1 MKKTPL
7 FVLLLLLFHQLTA
20 QSNLPDSCKIEIGT
34 NLSGM
39 SDWTTEMPFVN
50 LMRHCRS
57 WGTQNAT
64 WVGGGRNVWD
74 TQVIQ
79 SVPRDAEGYP
89 LEAPFMAPGLGLETA
104 QRIYTVWANTEAWP
118 AGTYTL
124 LYDGEGELEF
134 WGAITVISQQP
145 GVILAHVTPGTD
157 NIIQLRINSSN
168 PQNHVRNIRFL
179 MPGTVNTYEE
189 NPYYQPWL
197 DKLVPFKALR
207 FMDWGQTNSWG
218 YSNAWESYDEDSDSI
233 RQPWS
238 ARSRTTDFTWT
249 QNKGVPYEV
258 MIDLCNRLQKDMWIC
273 VPHNASDE
281 YIQEMATLVRDQLD
295 PSLTVYVEYSNE
307 LWNWIF
313 GQAQWLNKF
322 GCVQQNKP
330 WPEGIVPYIQN
341 CLDIWTDVFEGQS
354 GRLVRV
360 VGVQGAWQDV
370 SNRIVFNMR
379 PGSVDAFSP
388 AAYFGLSGE
397 ADAELDALG
406 TAATAADVA
415 QRVYE
420 VRETNEIPWLH
431 AQQTEIGDVLGLP
444 MIYYEGGQ
452 HITPHPFGEQ
462 PTYAQALLDVQRDP
476 VMYDLYDSWFDTLRA
491 IHQGDRPAL
500 FMSFSFVASRSA
512 RYGSWGI
519 LESVTQDINVVP
531 APKYEAILDNIF
543 TGCAETTSSS
553 APVVT
558 AAFSIYPN
566 PVEDLLFVDGEGI
579 VKVQV
584 FSASGCL
591 MLEITCALDRSA
603 EGIPV
608 GQLPAGIYFVWTM
621 NRAGLAGSGRFVRM
635 N

>member
-7 FVLLLLLFHQLTA
+7 FILLLLLNQLAA
-20 QSNLPDSCKIEIGT
+20 QSSLPDSCKIEIGT

-39 SDWTTEMPFVN
+39 FDWTTEMPFVN
-50 LMRHCRS
+50 LMRHCRG
-57 WGTQNAT
+57 WGTQNAS
-64 WVGGGRNVWD
+64 WVGGGQNAWD
-74 TQVIQ
+74 TQVIE
-79 SVPRDAEGYP
+79 SIPRDAEGYP
-89 LEAPFMAPGLGLETA
+89 TQVPFFGPGLETD
-104 QRIYTVWANTEAWP
+104 QRVYTVWANTEAWP

-124 LYDGEGELEF
+124 LYDGEGELDL
-134 WGAITVISQQP
+134 WGDADIVSQQP
-145 GVILAHVTPGTD
+145 GVVLANVTPGVD

-168 PQNHVRNIRFL
+168 PQNHIRNIRFL
-179 MPGTVNTYEE
+179 MPGTANNYEE

-197 DKLVPFKALR
+197 DKLAPFKALR

-218 YSNAWESYDEDSDSI
+218 YADSWQAYNEDSDSI

-238 ARSRTTDFTWT
+238 ARSRMTDYTWT

-258 MIDLCNRLQKDMWIC
+258 MIDLCNRLHKDMWIC
-273 VPHNASDE
+273 VPHNASNA

-341 CLDIWTDVFEGQS
+341 CLDIWTAVFDGQS
-354 GRLVRV
+354 ERLVRV
-360 VGVQGAWQDV
+360 VGVQAAWQDV

-388 AAYFGLSGE
+388 AAYFGLSDA

-406 TAATAADVA
+406 AAATADDVSG
-415 QRVYE
+415 RVFAG
-420 VRETNEIPWLH
+420 RDINEIPWLRS
-431 AQQTEIGDVLGLP
+431 QQAEIGDALGLP

-452 HITPHPFGEQ
+452 HITPHPFGAE

-476 VMYDLYDSWFDTLRA
+476 AMYDLYDSWFDTLRA
-491 IHQGDRPAL
+491 IHQGERPAL
-500 FMSFSFVASRSA
+500 FMSFSFVGNRSA

-519 LESVTQDINVVP
+519 LESVTQNLNAVP
-531 APKYEAILDNIF
+531 APKYEAVLDNIF
-543 TGCAETTSSS
+543 AGCAETTSST
-553 APVVT
+553 AP
-558 AAFSIYPN
+558 AAPGTLQISPN
-566 PVEDLLFVDGEGI
+566 PVQDLLFLTGSGI
-579 VKVQV
+579 SKVQV
-584 FSASGCL
+584 FAVSGRL
-591 MLEITCALDRSA
+591 VLEKNCDPSGLLEEIR
-603 EGIPV
+603 V
-608 GQLPAGIYFVWTM
+608 GQLPEGMYFVVASSS
-621 NRAGLAGSGRFVRM
+621 NGAVRSGRFIRM
-635 N
+635 D

>member
-1 MKKTPL
+1 MKKIPL
-7 FVLLLLLFHQLTA
+7 FALLLLLNQLGA
-20 QSNLPDSCKIEIGT
+20 QSILPDSCKIEIGT

-39 SDWTTEMPFVN
+39 FDWTTEMPFVN

-64 WVGGGRNVWD
+64 WVGGGQNVWD

-79 SVPRDAEGYP
+79 AIPRDAEGYP
-89 LEAPFMAPGLGLETA
+89 TQVPFFQPGLETG
-104 QRIYTVWANTEAWP
+104 QRVYTVWANTEAWP

-124 LYDGEGELEF
+124 LYDGEGELDL
-134 WGAITVISQQP
+134 WGDADIVSRQP
-145 GVILAHVTPGTD
+145 GIILATVTPGVD
-157 NIIQLRINSSN
+157 NIIQLRIDSSN

-179 MPGTVNTYEE
+179 MPGTANTYEAS
-189 NPYYQPWL
+189 PYYQPWL
-197 DKLVPFKALR
+197 DKLAPFKALR

-218 YSNAWESYDEDSDSI
+218 YNDAWESYNEDSDSI
-233 RQPWS
+233 RQPWA
-238 ARSRTTDFTWT
+238 ARSRMTDYTWT

-258 MIDLCNRLQKDMWIC
+258 MVDLCNRLQKDMWIC
-273 VPHNASDE
+273 VPHNASNE
-281 YIQEMATLVRDQLD
+281 YIREMATLVRDQLD

-341 CLDIWTDVFEGQS
+341 CLDIWTEVFEGQS
-354 GRLVRV
+354 DRLVRV
-360 VGVQGAWQDV
+360 VGVQAAWQDV
-370 SNRIVFNMR
+370 SNRTVYNMR

-388 AAYFGLSGE
+388 AAYFGLSD
-397 ADAELDALG
+397 ASDAELDALG
-406 TAATAADVA
+406 SAASAADVSA
-415 QRVYE
+415 RVYAD
-420 VRETNEIPWLH
+420 RENDAIPWLRT
-431 AQQTEIGDVLGLP
+431 QQTEIGDVLGLP

-452 HITPHPFGEQ
+452 HITPHPFGAE

-500 FMSFSFVASRSA
+500 FMSFSFVSSRSA

-519 LESVTQDINVVP
+519 LESVTQDIGAVP

-543 TGCAETTSSS
+543 TGCAETTSSG
-553 APVVT
+553 APLET
-558 AAFSIYPN
+558 AAFSLYPN
-566 PVEDLLFVDGEGI
+566 PVEDMLFINGEDI
-579 VKVQV
+579 AKIQV
-584 FSASGCL
+584 FSASGRL
-591 MLEITCALDRSA
+591 VLEKSGASDRTLKSISVGHLP
-603 EGIPV
+603 EGM
-608 GQLPAGIYFVWTM
+608 YFVVTR
-621 NRAGLAGSGRFVRM
+621 NRNGVAGNGRFIRM

>member
-7 FVLLLLLFHQLTA
+7 FVLLLLLNQLAA

-64 WVGGGRNVWD
+64 WVGSGQNVWD

-79 SVPRDAEGYP
+79 AIPRDAEGYP
-89 LEAPFMAPGLGLETA
+89 MQVPFFQPGLETG
-104 QRIYTVWANTEAWP
+104 QRVYTVWANTEAWP

-124 LYDGEGELEF
+124 LYDGEGELDL
-134 WGAITVISQQP
+134 WGDADIISRQP
-145 GVILAHVTPGTD
+145 GVILATVTPGID
-157 NIIQLRINSSN
+157 NIIQLRIDSSN

-179 MPGTVNTYEE
+179 MPGTANTYEE

-197 DKLVPFKALR
+197 DKLAPFKALR

-218 YSNAWESYDEDSDSI
+218 YNDAWESYNEDSDSI

-238 ARSRTTDFTWT
+238 ARSRTTDYTWT

-258 MIDLCNRLQKDMWIC
+258 MVDLCNRLQKDMWIC
-273 VPHNASDE
+273 VPHNASNE
-281 YIQEMATLVRDQLD
+281 YILEMATLVRDQLD

-341 CLDIWTDVFEGQS
+341 CLDIWTEVFEGQS
-354 GRLVRV
+354 DRLVRV
-360 VGVQGAWQDV
+360 VGVQAAWQDV
-370 SNRIVFNMR
+370 SNRTVFNMR

-388 AAYFGLSGE
+388 AAYFGLSD
-397 ADAELDALG
+397 ASDAELDALG
-406 TAATAADVA
+406 SAASAADVSA
-415 QRVYE
+415 RVYAD
-420 VRETNEIPWLH
+420 RENDAIPWLRT
-431 AQQTEIGDVLGLP
+431 QQTQIGNALGLP

-452 HITPHPFGEQ
+452 HITPHPFGAE

-491 IHQGDRPAL
+491 IHQGNRPAL

-519 LESVTQDINVVP
+519 LESVTQDIDAVP

-543 TGCAETTSSS
+543 AGCAETTSSG
-553 APVVT
+553 APLET
-558 AAFSIYPN
+558 ASFSLYPN
-566 PVEDLLFVDGEGI
+566 PVEDVLFIEGKDI
-579 VKVQV
+579 ARVQV
-584 FSASGCL
+584 FSASGRL
-591 MLEITCALDRSA
+591 VLEKSGASDRTLES
-603 EGIPV
+603 IPV
-608 GQLPAGIYFVWTM
+608 GHLPEGMYFVVTRSR
-621 NRAGLAGSGRFVRM
+621 NGIAGNGRFIRI